1 MPGIDFNIIPRVM
14 SQTLDRYVGR
24 GRKTPVVNETTE
36 RTVGLV
42 AEFFRRLRRNQ
53 DSGLLIKEKL
63 QFQRT
68 TNVAQWVLAAQKTA
82 AGDTKAPT
90 WAEYPRRFAR
100 FHHYVDYAEIDTQKG
115 EEEILND
122 LLAQAKE
129 DVDLAVIQLLH
140 DAFMARD
147 GNYLHDG
154 TSENLRMFGWR
165 HFITPDGLH
174 FAGQGS
180 IGGIN
185 PTTQSLWRNQFINP
199 ATDSLGGRGISSIT
213 EMRRGFSR
221 ALQLLNFTGVN
232 GFGKLAS
239 NVRGVP
245 KGEEFFTQKDSP
257 KDTLIAMTDPNSF
270 IDLAEVLFDRQDDV
284 GRDQVL
290 MAPVFKGIPLMES
303 SGLGIDATYGYGY
316 DASGNTLYTG
326 APSGTFANTYA
337 GLLKGY
343 GELVIVNTKY
353 MAFDVHS
360 MHAPH
365 VYDAYKPEGLS
376 GVAFEGDIWPQLTVS
391 SRRRVGCY
399 VGPFAGL
406 GAAA

>member
-1 MPGIDFNIIPRVM
+1 MGIDFNIIPRVQ
-14 SQTLDRYVGR
+14 SQTLDKYVGR
-24 GRKTPVVNETTE
+24 GRKTPVVNETVE

-42 AEFFRRLRRNQ
+42 AEFFRRLRRSQ

-68 TNVAQWVLAAQKTA
+68 ANVAQWVLASQRTA

-100 FHHYVDYAEIDTQKG
+100 FHHYVDYSEIDTQKD
-115 EEEILND
+115 EFEILND

-140 DAFMARD
+140 DAFMAPD
-147 GNYLHDG
+147 GNYAHDG
-154 TSENLRMFGWR
+154 NSENLRMFGWR

-174 FAGQGS
+174 IAGQGS

-199 ATDSLGGRGISSIT
+199 DTDSLGGRGISSIV
-213 EMRRGFSR
+213 EMRRAFSR
-221 ALQLLNFTGVN
+221 GLQLLNFQGVN
-232 GFGKLAS
+232 GYGKLAK

-245 KGEEFFTQKDSP
+245 KNEEFFTQKDSP
-257 KDTLIAMTDPNSF
+257 KDTLIAVTDPNSF
-270 IDLAEVLFDRQDDV
+270 IDLSEVLFDRQDDV

-290 MAPVFKGIPLMES
+290 MAPVFKGVPLMES
-303 SGLGIDATYGYGY
+303 ASLGINATYGYGH
-316 DASGNTLYTG
+316 DSSGNDLWTA
-326 APSGTFANTYA
+326 APSGTFALDYDA
-337 GLLKGY
+337 ALKGY
-343 GELVIVNTKY
+343 GELIIVNTKY

-360 MHAPH
+360 DHAPH
-365 VYDAYKPEGLS
+365 IYDSYRPEGLS
-376 GVAFEGDIWPQLTVS
+376 GVAFEGDMWPQLTCS

-399 VGPFAGL
+399 IGPFAGL